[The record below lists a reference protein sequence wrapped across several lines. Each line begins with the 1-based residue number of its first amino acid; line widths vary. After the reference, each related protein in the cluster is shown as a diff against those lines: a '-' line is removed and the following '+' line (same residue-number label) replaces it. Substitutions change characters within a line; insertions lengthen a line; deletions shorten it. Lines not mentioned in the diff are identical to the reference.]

1 MGSKKETDNRPRVLI
16 ASPVHNR
23 AWVLPEFLE
32 CIKSLDTTDLEVD
45 YYFFCNDCT
54 DNSADI
60 LRQWN
65 NGNVHVAHI
74 SIDLPVYQRNMS
86 HITDM
91 YTRLKIVRDTI
102 RKHAVDNGF
111 DYLFCVDSDTL
122 VQPDTLKK
130 LLAHDKPF
138 VAAMCS
144 NTPDGSF
151 RYVNAAGLTPPTEGP
166 YGDPPRWYMWVPQGK
181 GLETVGATGACYLV
195 TRNVMEQC
203 AYDYQPFSEANKKL
217 MKDQPGE
224 DMAFALS
231 CRSAGYFQYLDETAL
246 VHHCYTPELLE
257 QYREAARKN
266 KKQAVRIVTQRAWLG
281 IDPSKRIS
289 AGG

>member
-1 MGSKKETDNRPRVLI
+1 MTKQKEKLPRVLI

-23 AWVLPEFLE
+23 AWVLPEFLA
-32 CIKSLDTTDLEVD
+32 CLDTLDTDGLEVG
-45 YYFFCNDCT
+45 YYFLANDCT
-54 DNSADI
+54 DDSVDI
-60 LRQWN
+60 LKQWDRE
-65 NGNVHVAHI
+65 NVTVDDI
-74 SIDLPVYQRNMS
+74 SIDLPVYRRNMS

-91 YTRLKIVRDTI
+91 YTRLKIVRDII
-102 RKHAVDNGF
+102 RKYALDYGY

-122 VQPDTLKK
+122 VQPDTLKR

-151 RYVNAAGLTPPTEGP
+151 RYVNAAGLTPGTDGP
-166 YGDPPRWYMWVPQGK
+166 YGDPPHWFTWQAKGK
-181 GLETVGATGACYLV
+181 DLEKVGATGACYLV

-203 AYDYQPFSEANKKL
+203 AYDYQPISEVNKKL

-266 KKQAVRIVTQRAWLG
+266 KKQAVRMVTQRAWFG
-281 IDPSKRIS
+281 IDHSKPIRS
-289 AGG
+289 GG